1 MSDEVFSMICFK
13 ILEDIGF
20 LNVDGIPEEASGE
33 ACVFLTHEALNTK
46 SEKGVWSSSSLTV

>member
-33 ACVFLTHEALNTK
+33 ACVFLTHEALNTRK
-46 SEKGVWSSSSLTV
+46 I